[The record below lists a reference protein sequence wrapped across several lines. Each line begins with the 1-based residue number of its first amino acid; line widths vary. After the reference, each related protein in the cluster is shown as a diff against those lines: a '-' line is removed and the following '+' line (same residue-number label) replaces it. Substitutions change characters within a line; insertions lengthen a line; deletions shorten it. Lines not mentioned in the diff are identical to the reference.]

1 MIVVEDL
8 GRMAF
13 LSLLNSDRGSE
24 FLAARD
30 HTSFSSTIG
39 YMVTELRL
47 GRRRMVLSDVLLRL
61 RQLGISIDSCCFLL
75 LFWYGM
81 EVEREVIPRVGLGVE
96 GGRR

>member
-8 GRMAF
+8 GRMAL